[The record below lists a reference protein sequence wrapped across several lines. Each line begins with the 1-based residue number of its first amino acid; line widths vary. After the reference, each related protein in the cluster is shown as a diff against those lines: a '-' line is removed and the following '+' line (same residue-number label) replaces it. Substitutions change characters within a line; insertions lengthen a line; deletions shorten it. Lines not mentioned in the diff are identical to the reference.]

1 MISEE
6 NHSGVLFFLVGL
18 VALVMAGV
26 TMSMLADSTW
36 VHPNTT
42 NKSAVQ
48 AGQQEITRLRIR
60 MAELEYRRRQP
71 RANED
76 HASAVAGIEEDLEK
90 SRAWAEN
97 LNQKK
102 TALQNEVK
110 DLEGQVRQARLKR

>member
-36 VHPNTT
+36 VHPKTI
-42 NKSAVQ
+42 NKSALE
-48 AGQQEITRLRIR
+48 AGRQEVTRLRIR
-60 MAELEYRRRQP
+60 VAELEYRRQQP
-71 RANED
+71 RATED
-76 HASAVAGIEEDLEK
+76 HASAVALIEGDLEK
-90 SRAWAEN
+90 SHAWAES

-102 TALQNEVK
+102 TALRDEVK
-110 DLEGQVRQARLKR
+110 DLERQIRQARLKR

>member
-26 TMSMLADSTW
+26 AMSMLADSTW
-36 VHPNTT
+36 VRPQKT
-42 NKSAVQ
+42 NKSAVE
-48 AGQQEITRLRIR
+48 AGRQQITRLRIQ

-71 RANED
+71 RATED
-76 HASAVAGIEEDLEK
+76 HASAVDGIEADLRK
-90 SRAWAEN
+90 SLAWAES

-102 TALQNEVK
+102 TVLRDEVK
-110 DLEGQVRQARLKR
+110 DLEGQVRRTRLKR